1 MVGMEYL
8 QSYKGLAVLRIPRN
22 APAAMGKISE
32 ALSDPDRVEFSLV
45 MQSHCLLLDLSVRAP
60 FT

>member
-1 MVGMEYL
+1 MYRVVNGWPFSEYL
-8 QSYKGLAVLRIPRN
+8 EILLRLD
-22 APAAMGKISE
+22 KISD
-32 ALSDPDRVEFSLV
+32 ALSDPDRVESSLV